1 MIDVSKVTIGQYVD
15 YCDLM
20 EKYKPKLRELFGED
34 AEVQPALLFTRY
46 PEYVEAI
53 VKFWTGWDTVKDKDM
68 DLILGLFAS
77 IERLTQLPSPIPLK
91 AFEHEGDLYCAPED
105 LRVLSKELPMGK
117 ATFGQVLEALQIE
130 QLMKGDHQMIPNV
143 LATIFLKVG
152 EKSEDVEHT
161 ERVEVM
167 RRLPLTKALN
177 AYFFLACSAANWS
190 ARISRFS
197 EGRPM
202 RDRPRQVSTA

>member
-1 MIDVSKVTIGQYVD
+1 MIDVGQVTIGQYVE

-20 EKYKPKLRELFGED
+20 EKYRPKLEELFGEE
-34 AEVQPALLFTRY
+34 AEVQPAMLFTRY

-53 VKFWTGWDTVKDKDM
+53 VKFWTGWESVKDKDM
-68 DLILGLFAS
+68 DLILGIFAS
-77 IERLTQLPSPIPLK
+77 IERLSKMPSPIPLK

-105 LRVLSKELPMGK
+105 LRVLNKELPMGK

-130 QLMKGDHQMIPNV
+130 QMLQGDHKMIPHV
-143 LATIFLKVG
+143 LATIFLRMG
-152 EKSEDVEHT
+152 ERSEDVDHE
-161 ERVEVM
+161 ERVDIM
-167 RRLPLTKALN
+167 RRLPLNKAMN

-197 EGRPM
+197 KGPATP
-202 RDRPRQVSTA
+202 DRQKQVSTV